1 MKTDVLLI
9 DAGTGNLSSVFNAL
23 QFLGYSV
30 KLTDNPEDFDGTT
43 PIILPG
49 VGAFAHFMAG
59 LRERKLVEPVLQA
72 VQAQIPLLG
81 ICVGMQALF
90 EIGEENGNHPGL
102 GILPGHVRLFEPVEG
117 LKIPQTGWNQV
128 WHNGE
133 NPLLCNIPNGAYFYF
148 NHSFYCDAQ
157 NPADIVTH
165 TDYGIDYP
173 SAVNRGNLFG
183 VQFHPEK
190 SQNNGLTLLRN
201 FMQIGR
207 LA

>member
-30 KLTDNPEDFDGTT
+30 KLTDKPQDFDGTT

-59 LRERKLVEPVLQA
+59 LREKELIQPIKTAIQS
-72 VQAQIPLLG
+72 QIPLLG

-90 EIGEENGNHPGL
+90 EIGEENGEHPGL
-102 GILPGHVRLFEPVEG
+102 GILPGRVKLFQPVEG

-128 WHNGE
+128 WHSAE
-133 NPLLCNIPNGAYFYF
+133 NPLMGSITNGAYFYF

-157 NPADIVTH
+157 LDRDVVTY

-201 FMQIGR
+201 FMKIGR
-207 LA
+207 M